1 MLINCNLV
9 CNLYYFI
16 CSILRIYERGVLDKI
31 QERMLPRMPRCAA
44 SADFHSARLADVYSA
59 FFLLVAGMVIA
70 ISIGIFE
77 RIWNKRRQMRETVVR
92 GIRKHNLISHLYFHH
107 HYDGGHNRPNDH
119 PHLQVAAPTNKLR
132 GYDLPYMTMLQDHA
146 RQVQSFVGFQ
156 EHDVSQE
163 EPRGLEPCL
172 KVRRRSAGPKRAS
185 WSSFSGLPKRK
196 IKSIKRTPP
205 NAENIRVF
213 PFHN

>member
-1 MLINCNLV
+1 MRQLINWHLV
-9 CNLYYFI
+9 CNLHYFI

-31 QERMLPRMPRCAA
+31 QERMLPTMPRCAA

-77 RIWNKRRQMRETVVR
+77 RIWNKRRQMQETVVR
-92 GIRKHNLISHLYFHH
+92 GIRKHNLISHLHFHH
-107 HYDGGHNRPNDH
+107 HHDGGHNRSNDH
-119 PHLQVAAPTNKLR
+119 PHLVAPTGKLR
-132 GYDLPYMTMLQDHA
+132 GYNLPYMIMLQDHA

-156 EHDVSQE
+156 ECDVSLE
-163 EPRGLEPCL
+163 EPRGLEPL
-172 KVRRRSAGPKRAS
+172 KIRQRSAGPKRAS
-185 WSSFSGLPKRK
+185 WSSFSSLPKRK
-196 IKSIKRTPP
+196 IKSTKKIPS
-205 NAENIRVF
+205 NMENIRVF